1 MVVLLTL
8 ITRRRRNRMKKPP
21 TPMKVKAEMYR
32 LYKEEDKRAIDIAQ
46 MFRCS
51 VQHVFRI
58 IREIEGKPNWSK
70 GYKSRPY
77 GDKYNKRN
85 NLFHFNKPMRD
96 YEERIKVS

>member
-1 MVVLLTL
+1 
-8 ITRRRRNRMKKPP
+8 MKKPP

-58 IREIEGKPNWSK
+58 IREMEGKPNW
-70 GYKSRPY
+70 
-77 GDKYNKRN
+77 KRTPQEIYHN
-85 NLFHFNKPMRD
+85 NHANGNRLYHFPKPMRD
-96 YEERIKVS
+96 YDDKIIAS